1 MLFLSLLLL
10 ASPLVVSAHGGHHHH
25 HGHEGHDHHDHHH
38 HGAETSPSG
47 EDVHSTWGQYAWRSL
62 AEGKA
67 ESAATG
73 KPMLLLVWKTWCGAC
88 KSLRPRFASS
98 AAIAAEASNFVMVNV
113 VDDEEPADAMYK
125 PEDAGYSAYR
135 CDPCRRACVAAPGAP
150 ALTPSST
157 PCPPTPVPRIL
168 FFSKE
173 HKLLDVS
180 SGNDKYKFFYGDDG
194 AIAGAMRRAAV
205 KAAAAA
211 PPAELA
217 SEDL

>member
-1 MLFLSLLLL
+1 MLFLSLMLL
-10 ASPLVVSAHGGHHHH
+10 AAPLFVSAHGGHGHHH
-25 HGHEGHDHHDHHH
+25 HDHDHGHHDHH

-98 AAIAAEASNFVMVNV
+98 SAIAAEASNFVMVNV

-125 PEDAGYSAYR
+125 PEDAGYSA
-135 CDPCRRACVAAPGAP
+135 CVRLSSPQSPPPP
-150 ALTPSST
+150 AHLTPSPPSS
-157 PCPPTPVPRIL
+157 PPTVPRIL
-168 FFSKE
+168 FFDKS
-173 HKLLDVS
+173 HKLMGDVT

-194 AIAGAMRRAAV
+194 AIAGAMRRAAA